1 MGTICGRFGMNWEV
15 RDIFEIQA
23 EIARRIAER
32 LKVTLR
38 GWGGD
43 HWLRSR
49 EPPLTQ
55 FPESG

>member
-1 MGTICGRFGMNWEV
+1 MSPTRRKRRSLSTWRMGTICGRFGMNREV

-23 EIARRIAER
+23 EIARTIAER

-43 HWLRSR
+43 H
-49 EPPLTQ
+49 
-55 FPESG
+55 